1 MTIIPTQPRH
11 HHNSHISGAG
21 RAMSWKDVSASK
33 RTLQGRSGRQQ
44 AVPTQRRLHH
54 QPLRELQGTEKHGE
68 PQPQSHKHAK
78 ANRKRPHASA
88 KCGGGSTT
96 GLFNNRYL

>member
-1 MTIIPTQPRH
+1 
-11 HHNSHISGAG
+11 
-21 RAMSWKDVSASK
+21 MSWKDVSASK

-78 ANRKRPHASA
+78 ANRKRPHAPV